1 MTRALFHILDGS
13 QADDCTSGFMSVDR
27 MDVVFG
33 NGGDVVSAYGNIQGI
48 FPEVNFTCSGTI
60 QSWIFGALEQSNGQ
74 LLPELQI
81 WRPDGG
87 DGSYTK
93 VESISTNST
102 RITLVEEGQTGLYQ
116 YPLSSPLHFQ
126 AGDILGYY
134 QPARMNSQ
142 WLLRLEQEGRGRQH
156 GHYYRRT
163 SAASQLNVT
172 RSGDNRFQSFVN
184 VVTGKCIIGSP
195 SLQILYCY
203 YIGLMS
209 YRLSRLCVWFHECG
223 KDEAST
229 GTGQC

>member
-1 MTRALFHILDGS
+1 
-13 QADDCTSGFMSVDR
+13 
-27 MDVVFG
+27 MDVLFG
-33 NGGDVVSAYGNIQGI
+33 NEGDVVVSGFGNVQGL

-60 QSWIFGALEQSNGQ
+60 QSWIFGALEQSNASGQ

-102 RITLVEEGQTGLYQ
+102 RIALVEEGLYQ

-134 QPARMNSQ
+134 QPATINSQ
-142 WLLRLEQEGRGRQH
+142 WLLRFEQEGRGRQLE
-156 GHYYRRT
+156 YLYPRT

-172 RSGDNRFQSFVN
+172 GSVDNRFQLFVN
-184 VVTGKCIIGSP
+184 VVTGKCIIG
-195 SLQILYCY
+195 
-203 YIGLMS
+203 
-209 YRLSRLCVWFHECG
+209 
-223 KDEAST
+223 
-229 GTGQC
+229 

>member
-1 MTRALFHILDGS
+1 
-13 QADDCTSGFMSVDR
+13 
-27 MDVVFG
+27 MDVLLG
-33 NGGDVVSAYGNIQGI
+33 NEGDLLFSLENFQGL

-60 QSWIFGALEQSNGQ
+60 QSWVFGALEQSNGP

-126 AGDILGYY
+126 AGDILGYF
-134 QPARMNSQ
+134 QPVIIFSQ
-142 WLLRLEQEGRGRQH
+142 WLLLFEQEGRGRQLE
-156 GHYYRRT
+156 YLYPRT

-172 RSGDNRFQSFVN
+172 ESVDNRFQLLVN
-184 VVTGKCIIGSP
+184 VVTGKCIIGQFGSP
-195 SLQILYCY
+195 SLQILYY
-203 YIGLMS
+203 SILLYWLNV
-209 YRLSRLCVWFHECG
+209 LQTLQVVCVV
-223 KDEAST
+223 S
-229 GTGQC
+229 

>member
-13 QADDCTSGFMSVDR
+13 QADNCISGFMSVDR
-27 MDVVFG
+27 MDVLLDNKG
-33 NGGDVVSAYGNIQGI
+33 RIVVSESGNVQEI

-60 QSWIFGALEQSNGQ
+60 QSWIFGALELSNG
-74 LLPELQI
+74 LLFPELQI

-102 RITLVEEGQTGLYQ
+102 RITLVEEGLYQ

-134 QPARMNSQ
+134 QTARINSQ
-142 WLLRLEQEGRGRQH
+142 WLLRFEREGRGRQLE
-156 GHYYRRT
+156 YLYPRD

-172 RSGDNRFQSFVN
+172 GSVTESVDNRQLFVN
-184 VVTGKCIIGSP
+184 VVTGKCIIGQFGSP
-195 SLQILYCY
+195 SLQILYCS
-203 YIGLMS
+203 ICWLNV
-209 YRLSRLCVWFHECG
+209 LQTLQIVCVV
-223 KDEAST
+223 S
-229 GTGQC
+229 